1 VWRVRAVTGLIGA
14 AGGFATV
21 SVLAKL
27 GYREGAQPTS
37 LLAGRVVVAAIVL
50 MAASATCRS
59 GVTARQLALGMLG
72 GAAFAG
78 AGLCEFEA
86 LYRASVANVVL
97 LVFLAPVWVA
107 VASWLIW
114 RSAPGWLQAGAVALV
129 LLGTGLLV
137 GGPGGQRIAAGA
149 AGLAL
154 LASGLSAVFFLIT
167 SRLVPEIGA
176 RRAGGLLGAGAAAL
190 SLAVT
195 NDAALAELGTPRRA
209 GLALAIGVL
218 TAASL
223 LLLAGG
229 LGRTAALTGSAIAGA
244 EPALAAAL
252 SWPVLG
258 ERLSPVQ
265 VGGGAAVVFGVTL
278 LGLHVADLTGPAPA
292 VEPDG
297 SHQDDPHHDVLPEP
311 LDAADEQTVREHDGD
326 EDADNRRAH
335 DADAAGEARPADDH
349 RGEGGDQLGRVPG
362 GDARDA
368 EAR

>member
-1 VWRVRAVTGLIGA
+1 VRAVSGLIGA
-14 AGGFATV
+14 AGGFAAV
-21 SVLAKL
+21 SVLAKIT
-27 GYREGAQPTS
+27 YQEGGRPTS
-37 LLAGRVVVAAIVL
+37 LLAARVVVAALVL
-50 MAASATCRS
+50 AAASATSRS

-86 LYRASVANVVL
+86 LYRAAVANVVL

-107 VASWLIW
+107 AASWLIW
-114 RSAPGWLQAGAVALV
+114 RSAPGWREAGAVALV

-137 GGPGGQRIAAGA
+137 GGPGGQGIAAGA

-154 LASGLSAVFFLIT
+154 LASGLSAVFFMVT
-167 SRLVPEIGA
+167 SELVPEIGA
-176 RRAGGLLGAGAAAL
+176 RRACGLLGAGAAAL
-190 SLAVT
+190 TLAAT
-195 NDAALAELGTPRRA
+195 NDAALAELGTPHRA
-209 GLALAIGVL
+209 GLVLAIGVL

-252 SWPVLG
+252 SWLALG

-278 LGLHVADLTGPAPA
+278 LALHVADLAGPPPA
-292 VEPDG
+292 VEPHG
-297 SHQDDPHHDVLPEP
+297 RNQDDPHHDVLPEP
-311 LDAADEQTVREHDGD
+311 LDAADEQSVGEHDGD
-326 EDADNRRAH
+326 EHAHDRRAH

-349 RGEGGDQLGRVPG
+349 RRKGGDQLGRVPG
-362 GDARDA
+362 GDARHA
-368 EAR
+368 EPR